1 MYIRIMG
8 EDSIYINLENKAR
21 KKNPDNY
28 IKILGRKKKKIKLFI
43 FLNTCNLF
51 FPTYL
56 LYVLFFNIYQFL
68 HSININNKNKF
79 INPGACVFII

>member
-43 FLNTCNLF
+43 FLNTRIKLEIYFKYLEGLIKLKGNL
-51 FPTYL
+51 
-56 LYVLFFNIYQFL
+56 I
-68 HSININNKNKF
+68 KNK
-79 INPGACVFII
+79 

>member
-43 FLNTCNLF
+43 FLNTRIKLEIYFKYLEGLIKLKGNSTRVIINL
-51 FPTYL
+51 YEKKKKK
-56 LYVLFFNIYQFL
+56 NI
-68 HSININNKNKF
+68 
-79 INPGACVFII
+79 